1 MWYNVLMNEFLR
13 QLSQEIS
20 EILTILEGAENAP
33 DPDIAEHMNEDA
45 QDRLQEMVIRINGK
59 VGD

>member
-1 MWYNVLMNEFLR
+1 MNEFLR